1 MNYST
6 TSRKIR
12 SYSSFTDS
20 MLLIT
25 VLNARCRDLWLKN
38 VKNLPL
44 LGLALFYASSSLNYR
59 NVSPY
64 FWVFRLIQLSYN
76 SFYLIRPLATVRSI
90 SIRSWTR
97 IRKGLLGGLL
107 LPDNF
112 LDVKSGFLLTVP
124 KPGNGTIFISILEK
138 KNSSPIGFFEI

>member
-38 VKNLPL
+38 VKNL
-44 LGLALFYASSSLNYR
+44 ALFYASSSLNYR

-64 FWVFRLIQLSYN
+64 FWVFCLIQLSYN

-90 SIRSWTR
+90 NIRSWTR